1 MVTSVKAKA
10 SRAKAKDAQA
20 DDAPTT
26 QVEVSSAGAP
36 DVEASAPPVE
46 VAVETTETTIAV
58 EEVTEKPVTEQAVT
72 VEAATVEPVVEVV
85 TVKQEGIVMVDVI
98 EATQKLAE
106 DTKVKFETAF
116 ADLSE
121 KAKAGVEKSTKAMEE
136 MSDLAKGNVEAL
148 VESGKIAAKGME
160 SIGQNAADFSRT
172 SFEKTTAVLKGFAA
186 VKSPAEFFQLQ
197 NDLVSSTLDAFAKET
212 AKNSEVLFKLAGE
225 VAQPISNRVAIVTDK
240 VKSFAA

>member
-10 SRAKAKDAQA
+10 PRAKAKDAPA
-20 DDAPTT
+20 ETSSASA
-26 QVEVSSAGAP
+26 EVSAAEVP
-36 DVEASAPPVE
+36 DVEASAPPEE
-46 VAVETTETTIAV
+46 VAVEVTETTVAV
-58 EEVTEKPVTEQAVT
+58 AEVELPPVTEQAVT
-72 VEAATVEPVVEVV
+72 AEAPAVETVEVV
-85 TVKQEGIVMVDVI
+85 KTVKQEGMVMVDMM

-106 DTKVKFETAF
+106 DTKAKFEAAF

-172 SFEKTTAVLKGFAA
+172 SFEKTTAVLKGFAG

-197 NDLVSSTLDAFAKET
+197 NDLLSSTLDAFAKET

-225 VAQPISNRVAIVTDK
+225 VAQPISSRVALVTDK

>member
-10 SRAKAKDAQA
+10 TRAKAKDAPA
-20 DDAPTT
+20 DAPAA
-26 QVEVSSAGAP
+26 QAEVSTTEVP
-36 DVEASAPPVE
+36 EVEASAPPLE
-46 VAVETTETTIAV
+46 VAAETIETTIAV
-58 EEVTEKPVTEQAVT
+58 EEVAENPVTEQAVT
-72 VEAATVEPVVEVV
+72 AEAAAVETAEEVM
-85 TVKQEGIVMVDVI
+85 TVKQEGMVMVDMM

-106 DTKVKFETAF
+106 DTKAKFEAAF

-121 KAKAGVEKSTKAMEE
+121 KAKASVEKSSKAMEE
-136 MSDLAKGNVEAL
+136 ISDMAKGNVEAL
-148 VESGKIAAKGME
+148 VESSKIAAKGME

-197 NDLVSSTLDAFAKET
+197 NDLISSTLDAFAKET

-225 VAQPISNRVAIVTDK
+225 VAQPISSRVALVTDK